1 MARKPN
7 KHGGGAKTNTNGLK
21 FERDTDFSELV
32 DSLPNYEVKEI
43 DFKDKKVTKG
53 FDVFRIGEEKP
64 IGKIMPQYRFYD
76 FLKELEI
83 ENTNSKQWKPDEVF
97 INFEN
102 HTVYIVEKKWQESEG
117 SVDEKLLGFGNKR
130 RIYQRLLDSVHEGE
144 PFSVQFIF
152 VGNKSF
158 FGQDKY
164 RDTFE
169 MLRGDGIKIM
179 LDEYDMTFFGLF

>member
-1 MARKPN
+1 MIRKHN
-7 KHGGGAKTNTNGLK
+7 KNGGGSKTTINGLK

-32 DSLPNYEVKEI
+32 DSLPNYRVEEI
-43 DFKDKKVTKG
+43 GFEDKKVTKG
-53 FDVFRIGEEKP
+53 FNVYRIGEENP

-76 FLKELEI
+76 FLKGLKI
-83 ENTNSKQWKPDEVF
+83 KNTNSKQWKPDEVF

-130 RIYQRLLDSVHEGE
+130 RIYQRLLDSVQESE

-179 LDEYDMTFFGLF
+179 LDEYDMSFFGLF

>member
-7 KHGGGAKTNTNGLK
+7 KHGGGAKTTTNGLK

-32 DSLPNYEVKEI
+32 DSLPGYEVKEI
-43 DFKDKKVTKG
+43 DFKDRKATKG
-53 FDVFRIGEEKP
+53 FEVFRVGEEEI

-76 FLKELEI
+76 FLKELGI
-83 ENTNSKQWKPDEVF
+83 KNTNSKQWKPDEVF
-97 INFEN
+97 INF
-102 HTVYIVEKKWQESEG
+102 EG

-130 RIYQRLLDSVHEGE
+130 RIYQRLLDSVQEGE

>member
-7 KHGGGAKTNTNGLK
+7 KHGGGAKTTTNGLK

-32 DSLPNYEVKEI
+32 DSLPGYEVKEI
-43 DFKDKKVTKG
+43 DFKDRKATKG
-53 FDVFRIGEEKP
+53 FEVFRVGEEEI

-76 FLKELEI
+76 FLKELGI
-83 ENTNSKQWKPDEVF
+83 KNTNSKQWKPDEVF

-117 SVDEKLLGFGNKR
+117 SVDEKLLGFGNK
-130 RIYQRLLDSVHEGE
+130 
-144 PFSVQFIF
+144 
-152 VGNKSF
+152 SF